1 MTVALDD
8 DLMKRAA
15 LGDSE
20 AIATLY
26 DRYAAALLGVAI
38 RVLGTR
44 SEGEDVLHDVFVSLP
59 QRARY
64 YTAERGAVIAWLAI
78 LVRNASIDRQR
89 RRGRAAQLGLRAE
102 ARPAEEAPDPERS
115 AVATSARE
123 QVRRALAA
131 LPAAQRASLEA
142 AFFEGLTYT
151 EIAEREGL
159 PLNTVKSRCARALH
173 ALREAL
179 ADVGLGKADPKA

>member
-1 MTVALDD
+1 MTAPLDE

-15 LGDSE
+15 LADRE

-26 DRYAAALLGVAI
+26 DRHAAALLGVAI

-44 SEGEDVLHDVFVSLP
+44 SEAEDVLHDVFVSLP

-64 YTAERGAVIAWLAI
+64 YAAERGAVIAWLAI
-78 LVRNASIDRQR
+78 LVRNASIDQQR
-89 RRGRAAQLGLRAE
+89 RRGRPAQLGVRAE
-102 ARPAEEAPDPERS
+102 ARPADDAPDPEGS

-142 AFFEGLTYT
+142 AFFEGLTYA
-151 EIAEREGL
+151 EIAEREGV
-159 PLNTVKSRCARALH
+159 PLNTVKSRCARAMH

-179 ADVGLGKADPKA
+179 ADVKLGKSDRQA